1 MFEIAFQFIVIDLA
15 VVSER
20 RGQRGNDTVEVE

>member
-20 RGQRGNDTVEVE
+20 RGQRCDDTVKIE